1 MAWARISIWELRLM
15 LEQAIMD
22 MLSLSFRPKVTIRR
36 IRKSEADNLIVEGN
50 YYFFGERGNFKATLK
65 ENKRELQILDLELMP
80 KQ

>member
-1 MAWARISIWELRLM
+1 MGRFNGVFKKSPSSVEKAVLASQLN
-15 LEQAIMD
+15 
-22 MLSLSFRPKVTIRR
+22 PIRR
-36 IRKSEADNLIVEGN
+36 IRISEADNLIVEGN